1 MKTRGPKNTTAIM
14 MLTIAAAVALGVV
27 VGRVTDRDG
36 AARPTETVANDGSL
50 SVSLAEF
57 AEWDADLEPCCPV
70 EPGEARV
77 GESTGIPADSVYHV
91 AANWTDHRGDRLEL
105 ATLRGRPV
113 IMTMIYAACIGTCPV
128 LMVDV
133 RRLYDSLPADVR
145 DDVVV
150 IAASFDHENDTPE
163 VLAEYAHFRRYN
175 RPGWHFLH
183 GDRAAVRE
191 LATVLGIRYSHR
203 ADGVIAHTDRIVVL
217 DREGRI
223 IANVDGIMQPVEAA
237 ADALIAAAR

>member
-1 MKTRGPKNTTAIM
+1 MKTRERKMVTVVV
-14 MLTIAAAVALGVV
+14 MLAVAAAVALGVV
-27 VGRVTDRDG
+27 VGRVTGRADAG
-36 AARPTETVANDGSL
+36 LPAAAV
-50 SVSLAEF
+50 VSHDSSSMALAEL
-57 AEWDADLEPCCPV
+57 AAWDDDLEPCCPV
-70 EPGEARV
+70 EPGEPHA
-77 GESTGIPADSVYHV
+77 GESTEFPADSVYHL
-91 AANWTDHRGDRLEL
+91 ASTWTDHRGERLEL
-105 ATLRGRPV
+105 AAFHGRPV
-113 IMTMIYAACIGTCPV
+113 IVTMIYAACIGTCPV

-145 DDVVV
+145 EDVVV
-150 IAASFDHENDTPE
+150 LAASFDHENDTPE

-175 RPGWHFLH
+175 RSGWHFLH

-217 DREGRI
+217 DRDGRI